1 MAEGESEMIRRK
13 KPPPTTNDM
22 PTPPRPA
29 ANQSADPAAKES
41 TTRTRFG
48 SVVVRVAR
56 VTLVAYI
63 VWLVALWFVQDR
75 MLFLPQV
82 AGIGLTEDA
91 IAEEPRIVR
100 RWLAQDDGVET
111 EAWLVRALP
120 AGRTPHG
127 LVVFTHGN
135 AELIDHTLHE
145 AEEWTQRGY
154 DVLLPEY
161 RGYGRTPGTPGEA
174 RIVADVLAHLD
185 AELATRGARPVVLH
199 GRSLGTGVATQVA
212 ARVAERNS
220 DTRIPTPITALI
232 LESPFTSIAAFAAGY
247 GAPAFIVRHPFRT
260 DEVLPNLACPILIL
274 HAREDEVVPIAHARR
289 LGSLQ
294 PRATLVELDG
304 SHNSGIS
311 ADPAYWNAIDRQIG
325 HPAVQ
330 R

>member
-1 MAEGESEMIRRK
+1 MNTSARSS
-13 KPPPTTNDM
+13 
-22 PTPPRPA
+22 PA
-29 ANQSADPAAKES
+29 RSAAAS
-41 TTRTRFG
+41 SPQQRVI
-48 SVVVRVAR
+48 SAAIRVAR

-91 IAEEPRIVR
+91 ISAEPRIAR

-120 AGRTPHG
+120 TGRTPRG

-135 AELIDHTLHE
+135 AELIDHALHE

-185 AELATRGARPVVLH
+185 AELAANGARPVVLH
-199 GRSLGTGVATQVA
+199 GRSLGTGVAAQVA
-212 ARVAERNS
+212 ARIAKRDAKRDGSTE
-220 DTRIPTPITALI
+220 TPTTIAALI
-232 LESPFTSIAAFAAGY
+232 LESPFTSIASFAASY
-247 GAPAFIVRHPFRT
+247 GAPAFIVRNPFRT
-260 DEVLPNLACPILIL
+260 DHVLPDLACPILIL
-274 HAREDEVVPIAHARR
+274 HAREDEVVPIAHART
-289 LGSLQ
+289 LGALQ
-294 PRATLVELDG
+294 PRAVLIELDG
-304 SHNSGIS
+304 SHNSGLS
-311 ADPAYWNAIDRQIG
+311 ADAAYWSAIDRLIG
-325 HPAVQ
+325 E
-330 R
+330 